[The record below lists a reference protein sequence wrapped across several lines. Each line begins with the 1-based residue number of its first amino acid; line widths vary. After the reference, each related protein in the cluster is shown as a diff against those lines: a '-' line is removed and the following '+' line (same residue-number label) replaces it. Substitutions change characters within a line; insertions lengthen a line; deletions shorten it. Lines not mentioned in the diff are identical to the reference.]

1 MKKILKKERLI
12 FLFAFLSFLEA
23 KTSLA
28 PLLVLSN
35 LSIDTMVANDKSG
48 NVPVTTTADNALA
61 IYVVFFKEDEEPG
74 IVNPGQEAKFR
85 YKQLATYSQLIT
97 IVA

>member
-61 IYVVFFKEDEEPG
+61 IYVFFKEDEEPG
-74 IVNPGQEAKFR
+74 MVNPGQEAKFR